1 MNDLQAPAP
10 RAVVRY
16 LAALDA
22 ERAARSAAGVAG
34 RRERAASARLNEANR
49 ELERAVRETENAERT
64 LRVYAGERPGGGAPA
79 GAPAALPPAPLRD
92 RNGGVSPLLAG
103 EVLERAT
110 GSNWIEDSVGGE
122 ECGP

>member
-64 LRVYAGERPGGGAPA
+64 LRVYAGERPGGTPA

-92 RNGGVSPLLAG
+92 RNGDVSPLLAG
-103 EVLERAT
+103 EVLERTA
-110 GSNWIEDSVGGE
+110 GSNWIEDSVVGE

>member
-1 MNDLQAPAP
+1 MTASRAPA
-10 RAVVRY
+10 R
-16 LAALDA
+16 L
-22 ERAARSAAGVAG
+22 RSRSRPPLRSSPCPSSRCSPS

-64 LRVYAGERPGGGAPA
+64 LRVYAGERPGGGTPA

-103 EVLERAT
+103 EVLERAA